1 MSQPFFDRR
10 TIPAGATF
18 SMHPATD
25 GWPLRVFD
33 WPQPGK
39 ARGSILFQTGRGDM
53 IEKWFETLAHW
64 HAQGWAITGFD
75 WRGQGGSG
83 RLLADPTTGHI
94 EDFRTWTADLADY
107 WSSWKTRIPGPH
119 VAIGHSMGGHLVL
132 RSLMEGGIDPDAILL
147 SAPMLGFETKALPV
161 SLVAAAVRL
170 VAAIAPERKAW
181 PSNERP
187 SKPNVRRRSFLTH
200 DNERYEDELWWREE
214 NPALLLGPPS
224 LRWLAA
230 AYQSTLW
237 IAAGKRLEDIRIPM
251 LLIGTDGDQLVSPRA
266 VRDFAARIS
275 GARLKMFGADVA
287 HEILREVDSVRA
299 QALAEID
306 TFLDEVVPAK

>member
-1 MSQPFFDRR
+1 
-10 TIPAGATF
+10 
-18 SMHPATD
+18 MHPAKD

-33 WPQPGK
+33 WPQTAADEGHASGK

-94 EDFRTWTADLADY
+94 QDFAIWTADLAEF
-107 WSSWKTRIPGPH
+107 WSGWKARATGLH
-119 VAIGHSMGGHLVL
+119 VVIGHSMGGQLVL
-132 RSLMEGGIDPDAILL
+132 RSLMEGSIDPDGLIL
-147 SAPMLGFETKALPV
+147 SSPMLGFETKALPV

-170 VAAIAPERKAW
+170 AAAIAPERKAW

-187 SKPNVRRRSFLTH
+187 SAPDVRRRSFLTH
-200 DNERYEDELWWREE
+200 DDTRYEDELWWREE
-214 NPALLLGPPS
+214 NPALVLGPPS

-237 IAAGKRLEDIRIPM
+237 TAAGNRLEKIATPVQI
-251 LLIGTDGDQLVSPRA
+251 IGTEGDQLVSVQA
-266 VRDFAARIS
+266 IRDFAARIA
-275 GARLKMFGADVA
+275 GARLKMFGANVA
-287 HEILREVDSVRA
+287 HEILREVDHVRIE
-299 QALAEID
+299 ALAVID
-306 TFLDEVVPAK
+306 AFLNEVVPAR